1 MNSFALSGRIGN
13 ELELVTSKSG
23 KHVVRFSLYVR
34 GRGNRQAE
42 DFRDYRFDIVAY
54 DEHADNL
61 CRYKKKGDWVCVQ
74 GYCYQN
80 VYENYKKDTINTVQ
94 FVVNEVDYGPPPPG
108 QGRKKGGGKADSSS
122 PFTEEDGEDDLP
134 F

>member
-1 MNSFALSGRIGN
+1 MNSFTLTGRIGN
-13 ELELVTSKSG
+13 ELDLTTTKSG
-23 KHVVRFSLYVR
+23 KKVVRFSLYVR
-34 GRGNRQAE
+34 GRGSRQAE

-54 DEHADNL
+54 DDHAVNL
-61 CRYKKKGDWVCVQ
+61 CKYKKKGDWLGVS

-94 FVVNEVDYGPPPPG
+94 FMVQDVDYGPMP
-108 QGRKKGGGKADSSS
+108 KGGKKRDAGNS
-122 PFTEEDGEDDLP
+122 PFTEDDSDDVLP